1 MPTINRRQFLAGS
14 AAGIGGILLSRRAP
28 AAATPGG
35 PKLRVACI
43 GAGGRAVANIG
54 SIANSVEFTAFA
66 DVDEK
71 RAAATYKKFPDVK
84 RFRDYR
90 TMLEK
95 VGRDTDA
102 VVVSTPDHTHA
113 AIALTA
119 IRMDKH
125 IYCEKPLAHSV
136 AEVRALV
143 KAAREHKVVTQLGNQ
158 GHSSST
164 IRTFREWIEDG
175 AIGSVHTVH
184 ACCRKAH
191 SRIADLPK
199 LSEKHEP
206 PAELD
211 WDLWLGPAP
220 ARPYHPLYLPSTWRD
235 WRPFGTDTIGDWTC
249 HVIDP
254 VFWALDLGA
263 PTAVTAKVT
272 DGYDPKAH
280 ADTFPL
286 GSQIEFEFAAK
297 GARKAVRVIWYDGSQ
312 KPPRPGELEADRKP
326 PETGAIVIGDKG
338 TITYG
343 SHGAGSVRIIPE
355 AKMQAYKRPAES
367 IPRVKGHYEDWLAAI
382 REGRQA
388 GSNFDYGGPL
398 TEIALLGVIAQ
409 RFPATRLEWDGP
421 AGRFTNIPAANAFLA
436 PPSPRPGWGV

>member
-1 MPTINRRQFLAGS
+1 MNRRSFLAGTVP
-14 AAGIGGILLSRRAP
+14 GIAGILLARRAP
-28 AAATPGG
+28 AAAAADG
-35 PKLRVACI
+35 PRLRVACV
-43 GAGGRAVANIG
+43 GAGGRGVANIQSLAG
-54 SIANSVEFTAFA
+54 STGFVAFA
-66 DVDEK
+66 DVDEN
-71 RAAATYKKFPDVK
+71 RAASMYKKFPAVR

-90 TMLEK
+90 KMLDA
-95 VGRDTDA
+95 VGRDIDA

-113 AIALTA
+113 AIALAA
-119 IRMDKH
+119 IRMGKH
-125 IYCEKPLAHSV
+125 VYCEKPLAHSV

-164 IRTFREWIEDG
+164 IRTFCEWIRDG
-175 AIGSVHTVH
+175 AIGGVHTIH

-191 SRIADLPK
+191 SRIRDLPK
-199 LSEKHEP
+199 LAEKHDV
-206 PAELD
+206 PATLD

-220 ARPYHPLYLPSTWRD
+220 FHPYHPLYMPGTWRD

-249 HVIDP
+249 HVVDP

-263 PTAVTAKVT
+263 PSAVTAKVT
-272 DGYDPKAH
+272 DGFDPKAH

-286 GSQIEFEFAAK
+286 GSQIEFEFPAK
-297 GARKAVRVIWYDGSQ
+297 GARKTVRMIWYDGSQ
-312 KPPRPGELEADRKP
+312 KPPRPPDLEADRQP
-326 PETGAIVIGDKG
+326 PDTGAIVVGDKG

-355 AKMQAYKRPAES
+355 AKMQAYKRPPES
-367 IPRVKGHYEDWLAAI
+367 IPRVKGHHEDWLSAI

-398 TEIALLGVIAQ
+398 TEIALLGAIAQ
-409 RFPATRLEWDGP
+409 LFPGTRLEWDGP
-421 AGRFTNIPAANAFLA
+421 AGRFTNCNPANALLS
-436 PPSPRPGWGV
+436 PPAPRPGWGV